1 MDDATLGGYL
11 TKHARPPAFGG
22 PDGRSYSV
30 AVMVED
36 QPDAEGRYGA
46 ALLFVRWSE
55 AGDAP
60 AGHAETDLL
69 VHGRTREEAE
79 SAINALSLH
88 DVKAHLDRAV
98 AARGQWPDW

>member
-11 TKHARPPAFGG
+11 AKHSRPPAFGG

-36 QPDAEGRYGA
+36 QPDAVGRYGA
-46 ALLFVRWSE
+46 SLLFVRWSE
-55 AGDAP
+55 AGDTP
-60 AGHAETDLL
+60 AGHAETDFL
-69 VHGRTREEAE
+69 VYGQTREEAE
-79 SAINALSLH
+79 AAIHALSLH

-98 AARGQWPDW
+98 TSRAHVDW